1 MRRRIFIR
9 GCVRWAV
16 GPSVH
21 NAFSQTTARRL
32 LCRAFGLVS
41 EDAKPRDFNSGGR
54 WVEAGGG
61 REGERKRGWGAEEG
75 WQGGRDA
82 YEVWRVQK
90 ENRTLLFTSCA
101 YYRDLPWREEDM
113 SGASHCTKGYLQ
125 RSRRPTTCFPIRTK
139 LLALR
144 HFLSRQMSDV
154 LTASRCNQPSMQNR
168 LINNRFPI

>member
-61 REGERKRGWGAEEG
+61 REGGGEEKRMR
-75 WQGGRDA
+75 GGGGVTR
-82 YEVWRVQK
+82 
-90 ENRTLLFTSCA
+90 
-101 YYRDLPWREEDM
+101 
-113 SGASHCTKGYLQ
+113 GKG
-125 RSRRPTTCFPIRTK
+125 RI
-139 LLALR
+139 
-144 HFLSRQMSDV
+144 
-154 LTASRCNQPSMQNR
+154 
-168 LINNRFPI
+168 